1 MLNALKLYLE
11 SNQYTN
17 ISLDYMPDM
26 QTQPEAIA
34 IYKRDHV
41 VDSTYDGTGTH
52 LVRIEVRRPTY
63 TQAYAVCKE
72 LFDLLNSGEDE
83 SLIHLTDTA
92 FYLVR
97 QQRGPL
103 LSERNQES
111 STFYCEIAFWGEN

>member
-83 SLIHLTDTA
+83 SLIPVSYTHLVVHDSS
-92 FYLVR
+92 VS
-97 QQRGPL
+97 PL
-103 LSERNQES
+103 SWIS
-111 STFYCEIAFWGEN
+111 M